1 MEPSWPL
8 WAAYGS
14 VSSLFKENAFSY
26 VEMELHEFCW
36 VTQRRFCLCLLYLT
50 PIVYSFRL
58 KRSTFSRLHGP
69 SSLSF
74 SSSSPCPE
82 PLVTTVPSLASLQY
96 WCASLLPRSPAWI
109 SCSRHVSSA
118 AKEGPP
124 PLNYWHCSYCSP
136 GGFSD
141 TQAHCQL
148 MVNLNVGSPAWGSRL
163 TARGCT
169 ESVCWADWLQKA
181 DVSQPA
187 PWTPAQTAEYAPA
200 WLWTSFKLEI
210 FAPRPGIVL

>member
-1 MEPSWPL
+1 M
-8 WAAYGS
+8 
-14 VSSLFKENAFSY
+14 
-26 VEMELHEFCW
+26 
-36 VTQRRFCLCLLYLT
+36 TQRRFCLCLLYLT
-50 PIVYSFRL
+50 PIIYSFRL

-74 SSSSPCPE
+74 SLSSLCPE
-82 PLVTTVPSLASLQY
+82 PLVTTVPLLASLQY
-96 WCASLLPRSPAWI
+96 RCASLLPRSPAWI

-169 ESVCWADWLQKA
+169 ESVEQTDYKRLMYHSQHLELQHKQQSMLLH
-181 DVSQPA
+181 DSGPA
-187 PWTPAQTAEYAPA
+187 SSLKSLLHVQ
-200 WLWTSFKLEI
+200 
-210 FAPRPGIVL
+210 G